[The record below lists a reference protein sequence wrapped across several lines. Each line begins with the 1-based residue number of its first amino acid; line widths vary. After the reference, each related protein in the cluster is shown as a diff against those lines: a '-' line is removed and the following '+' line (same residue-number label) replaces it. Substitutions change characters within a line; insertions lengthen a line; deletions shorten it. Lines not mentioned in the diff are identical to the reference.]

1 MSSQNIDRKIAVIFA
16 TDVVGYSK
24 HIETDESATITN
36 LRACESLL
44 NDIFGKYKA
53 RLFNTGGDSFF
64 AEFESA
70 VAAVECA
77 VEFQNAIKRR
87 NSTLEATVKLEFRI
101 GINIGDVIKEKG
113 NLLGDGVNIAARL
126 ESLAQAGGISISKGI
141 FEYVSSKTK
150 LSFVNQGMQKV
161 KSNKFHVYDVILDPT
176 HKRKLRSQFGSKKLT
191 MVRLIVLILIAFVSI
206 TYFAIISNNDQTISS
221 NVLSDIRPK
230 IIILPFEIQTTEE
243 NFRSEQ
249 ADLSL
254 SINNTLS
261 DLNTDVKFIDSNETK
276 LLTKEN
282 LSYKDL
288 AENNDISFVVTGT
301 VQNSKEFIR
310 VQFRVVEAASSETIF
325 KEQYDFSIEDQM
337 ISVQEKVAM
346 YIMKGLSRHISS
358 KQHVFK
364 YTNEPSTYFD
374 LIKIDKAIL
383 KSTVESVTYAGQLL
397 KKNLESSP
405 NDPHILQLAA
415 FHTFASTSLKLVDD
429 PVSEINKAIKY
440 LSKGIKFV
448 KRADPIYLYLFAQ
461 KSIYQAILQ
470 QFDLACSIIPD
481 LKQYENRIY
490 DDHLSQF
497 DFGLLYQV
505 CSSNGSSKDQFELG
519 VSHMERSLEL
529 RPSAFNAKYLAYG
542 YAYLTFQYGMST
554 DKLNSLWI
562 SENSK
567 SQHNDE
573 MALPTIS
580 ALLAYSYEKKK
591 DNKLAAQTLEISNGI
606 GRKYTAQTPF
616 SDYPAFQSKNFLT
629 DIGNTLIPLGLSD

>member
-1 MSSQNIDRKIAVIFA
+1 MCIRDR
-16 TDVVGYSK
+16 
-24 HIETDESATITN
+24 
-36 LRACESLL
+36 
-44 NDIFGKYKA
+44 
-53 RLFNTGGDSFF
+53 
-64 AEFESA
+64 
-70 VAAVECA
+70 
-77 VEFQNAIKRR
+77 
-87 NSTLEATVKLEFRI
+87 
-101 GINIGDVIKEKG
+101 
-113 NLLGDGVNIAARL
+113 
-126 ESLAQAGGISISKGI
+126 
-141 FEYVSSKTK
+141 
-150 LSFVNQGMQKV
+150 
-161 KSNKFHVYDVILDPT
+161 
-176 HKRKLRSQFGSKKLT
+176 
-191 MVRLIVLILIAFVSI
+191 
-206 TYFAIISNNDQTISS
+206 
-221 NVLSDIRPK
+221 
-230 IIILPFEIQTTEE
+230 
-243 NFRSEQ
+243 
-249 ADLSL
+249 
-254 SINNTLS
+254 
-261 DLNTDVKFIDSNETK
+261 
-276 LLTKEN
+276 
-282 LSYKDL
+282 
-288 AENNDISFVVTGT
+288 
-301 VQNSKEFIR
+301 
-310 VQFRVVEAASSETIF
+310 
-325 KEQYDFSIEDQM
+325 
-337 ISVQEKVAM
+337 
-346 YIMKGLSRHISS
+346 
-358 KQHVFK
+358 FK

-440 LSKGIKFV
+440 LSNGIKFV
-448 KRADPIYLYLFAQ
+448 KKADPIYLYLFAQ

-554 DKLNSLWI
+554 EKLNSLWI